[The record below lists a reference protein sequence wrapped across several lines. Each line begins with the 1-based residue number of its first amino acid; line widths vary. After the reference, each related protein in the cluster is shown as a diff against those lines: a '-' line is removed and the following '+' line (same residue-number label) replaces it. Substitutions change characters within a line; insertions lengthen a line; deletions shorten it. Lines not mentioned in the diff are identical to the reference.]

1 VLQADP
7 PAPAGSKR
15 HKRQRSRMGIPWQ
28 RRRQPNRSRD
38 LPLPW
43 LLPSLLPPCSNLFEW
58 AVTVLGPPDTLYEGG
73 FFNAVLKFP
82 RDYPQHPP
90 DMRFTS
96 EMWCV
101 CKPAGQLPLIEAGL
115 GWGTLGFG
123 GMSASWQQLLGTN
136 LRPWASTHLLQLHV
150 TPAACPPTWRRLPPP
165 PATASL
171 PPSA

>member
-1 VLQADP
+1 MRQGEP
-7 PAPAGSKR
+7 PAPAGSK
-15 HKRQRSRMGIPWQ
+15 HHSPQHC
-28 RRRQPNRSRD
+28 RQPTAAVPHLLLP

-43 LLPSLLPPCSNLFEW
+43 PPPPCSNLFEW

-101 CKPAGQLPLIEAGL
+101 CSPLAGTLTKLGWAGL
-115 GWGTLGFG
+115 DGVGLSCLAG
-123 GMSASWQQLLGTN
+123 
-136 LRPWASTHLLQLHV
+136 
-150 TPAACPPTWRRLPPP
+150 
-165 PATASL
+165 
-171 PPSA
+171 